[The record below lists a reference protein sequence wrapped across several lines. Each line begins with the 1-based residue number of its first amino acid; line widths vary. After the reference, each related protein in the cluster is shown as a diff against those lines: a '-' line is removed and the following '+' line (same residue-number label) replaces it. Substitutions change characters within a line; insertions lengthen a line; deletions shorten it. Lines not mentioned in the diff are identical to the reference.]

1 MKAGYAQNKAGY
13 SGCYLPGVGIPGL
26 YGLRRLLTVAVFLL
40 LGACQSDEQEQNL
53 YFPLENDWRWQYRVT
68 EDLIDQQN
76 ERTFVIENRGLAEFQ
91 WPDNDPGPVYIRR
104 TSDGTDYYFSRDE
117 TGIHRI
123 ARRTLVEYQPRF
135 DSTPRMVLPVTP
147 DPDSG
152 FQWHLE
158 TRPYALRPGRMMAIP
173 DPGEQAFTLAY
184 EVLDDQAVVRVPAGE
199 FRHCLKVKGL
209 NTINIYADPRTGYE
223 EVTITQTEWY
233 APGVGLVKLVR
244 DEPMDLELFKG
255 GTITFELEKLSH

>member
-104 TSDGTDYYFSRDE
+104 TSDGTDYYFSRMKPGYIVLHDVLLLN
-117 TGIHRI
+117 ISPDLI
-123 ARRTLVEYQPRF
+123 ARRVWCFRLLLIPIAV
-135 DSTPRMVLPVTP
+135 S
-147 DPDSG
+147 SG
-152 FQWHLE
+152 IWKPGLM
-158 TRPYALRPGRMMAIP
+158 RYARA
-173 DPGEQAFTLAY
+173 E
-184 EVLDDQAVVRVPAGE
+184 
-199 FRHCLKVKGL
+199 
-209 NTINIYADPRTGYE
+209 
-223 EVTITQTEWY
+223 
-233 APGVGLVKLVR
+233 
-244 DEPMDLELFKG
+244 
-255 GTITFELEKLSH
+255 